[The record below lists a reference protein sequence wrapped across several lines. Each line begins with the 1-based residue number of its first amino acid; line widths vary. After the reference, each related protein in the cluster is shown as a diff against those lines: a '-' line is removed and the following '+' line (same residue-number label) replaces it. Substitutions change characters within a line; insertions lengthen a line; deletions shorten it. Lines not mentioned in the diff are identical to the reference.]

1 MEYGQ
6 FCPIAKATEM
16 LGEKWTLLI
25 VRELLMGGTR
35 FGELQRGLSLISP
48 TMLSKR
54 LDSLVQYGLV
64 VKKKIP
70 NQKGFEYFPTPSCN
84 ELLPI
89 IKTLGDWGMR
99 WARSN
104 LTEKDY
110 DVELLMLYLKRS
122 INPENLV
129 GNETVI
135 RFRFTDINEF
145 PDWWMVVQ
153 GTDID
158 LCVSDPGKDVDIYFT
173 TTVKT
178 MTQVWMGENSYKKAI
193 ANDSLKLVGP
203 TALTRDISSWMAD
216 SIFSDIAPAS
226 EIQEAFD

>member
-54 LDSLVQYGLV
+54 LDALVQYGLV

-70 NQKGFEYFPTPSCN
+70 NQKGFEYFPTRSCS

-178 MTQVWMGENSYKKAI
+178 LAQVWMGENSYKKAI
-193 ANDSLKLVGP
+193 ADDSLKLVGP
-203 TALTRDISSWMAD
+203 TALTRDVSSWMTS

-226 EIQEAFD
+226 EI